1 MSPLEISGTMIR
13 IIKKEENMETIISIC
28 GLECTSCPAYIAK
41 RTDDNAL
48 REKTAKEWSEAF
60 KTELKPEDINCD
72 SCITIDGAHIGYC
85 SVCEIRKCGFTKKV
99 ENCAYC
105 DEYIC
110 EKLEKF
116 FKNMPDAQ
124 KRLDDIREKRTKK

>member
-1 MSPLEISGTMIR
+1 
-13 IIKKEENMETIISIC
+13 METIISIC

-41 RTDDNAL
+41 RTNDNAL

-60 KTELKPEDINCD
+60 KSELKPEDINCD
-72 SCITIDGAHIGYC
+72 SCITVDGVHIGYC
-85 SVCEIRKCGFTKKV
+85 SVCEIRKCGFKKKV

-110 EKLEKF
+110 EKLEQW
-116 FKNMPDAQ
+116 FKNVPDAR
-124 KRLDDIREKRTKK
+124 KRLDDIREKRAEK